1 MDFKERAK
9 IFIGSHKLAI
19 AVGLLALVV
28 LYKKFF
34 AAKTCSGSA
43 NTAPVC
49 TCTAQCLNQR
59 LQPCYS
65 SPSTI
70 QYTLWNP
77 PTLATTQQE
86 VVILEASNHERSSSV
101 QVEPVEQ
108 PLIEK
113 TASQIV

>member
-1 MDFKERAK
+1 MDFKERVK

-19 AVGLLALVV
+19 AVGLLALVL

-49 TCTAQCLNQR
+49 TCTAQCLNQQ
-59 LQPCYS
+59 QPCYS

-86 VVILEASNHERSSSV
+86 VVILEASNHERSSV